1 MVIGGLNMKKILYFI
16 AALSLVSAVSCVKEE
31 APVTP
36 SNESMTVTLGFDGG
50 TKATLSDKWG
60 ITWSAGLT
68 LKWDGGSHKLTD
80 ENIDKGAN
88 TVSFVA
94 QGLEV
99 GETITSENTPTYAS
113 YTQNAPGSTNWTKLF
128 LRGVAAEAGKVTTMQ
143 IDGAILRFL
152 PYANDEAA
160 KAESVKSVT
169 IEGLDKDYTVTLKDG
184 SELSLAEIT
193 SKAESKSI
201 FLPLAAAEYNSFKV
215 TVNTLAGNKYVFN
228 SGAGKTLTLAENSV
242 VNMSLPLSASHK
254 DNSVV
259 VTFNTNG
266 GTPVAPAT
274 LNKGEKVSKPADPEK
289 TGALPEG
296 LYAGKVDPSDATL
309 TFAGWYADEGLTD
322 AYDFNTTVSS
332 DITLYAKWD
341 AGSID
346 VSGQSG
352 SRLVNKAFAYLNSL
366 TAPDAKTSYTCVVT
380 TTCTWENQ
388 LTLNKANIDLYL
400 VGGDQEV
407 KLGHSSWDQTM
418 LKCSAGHLYVGNNI
432 TITGVSATGAAIVA
446 EGGDIT
452 MSAGSKVDW
461 DIMAIGETKAKARA
475 LLYVNNENSTITID
489 GCQIVGN
496 SIKIETG
503 GEYMAATVAV
513 NKGHVVMKSGRISGN
528 SVVSDAGG
536 IAICGGIYSA
546 EAGDI
551 TKTGG
556 VIENN
561 TATFSQTA
569 VNSGNE
575 VRHYG
580 QQVLFRS
587 INQYSSETNTPGYK
601 GAYKIDSN
609 LSETDNFDA
618 YDLSGAF
625 WVRLNYKG

>member
-1 MVIGGLNMKKILYFI
+1 MKKIFYYI
-16 AALSLVSAVSCVKEE
+16 AALVLVSAVSCVKEE
-31 APVTP
+31 APVAP
-36 SNESMTVTLGFDGG
+36 STESMTVTLGFDGG

-60 ITWSAGLT
+60 ITWQIGLT
-68 LKWDGGSHKLTD
+68 LTWDGGSHEIEAKD
-80 ENIDKGAN
+80 IDKETN
-88 TVSFVA
+88 TVSFEA
-94 QGLEV
+94 EGLEA
-99 GETITSENTPTYAS
+99 GEEIISYAPVFAS

-128 LRGVAAEAGKVTTMQ
+128 LKGTAAVAGEVTTMQ
-143 IDGAILRFL
+143 IAGSILRFI
-152 PYANDEAA
+152 PYAKDDAA

-169 IEGLDKDYTVTLKDG
+169 FESGVTSLTVTIKDG
-184 SELSLAEIT
+184 EELDLSEIT
-193 SKAESKSI
+193 SKADSKGLY
-201 FLPLAAAEYNSFKV
+201 LPMAAAEYDSFKV
-215 TVNTLAGNKYVFN
+215 TVQTLAGTKYVFN

-242 VNMSLPLSASHK
+242 VNMSLPLSEAHK

-266 GTPVAPAT
+266 GTAVSPVT
-274 LNKGEKVSKPADPEK
+274 INKGEKVGKPADPEK

-352 SRLVNKAFAYLNSL
+352 NRLVNKAFAYLNSL

-475 LLYVNNENSTITID
+475 LLYVNNANSTITID

-503 GEYMAATVAV
+503 DYMAATVAV

-580 QQVLFRS
+580 QQVLFRAIS
-587 INQYSSETNTPGYK
+587 QYASDNKTPGYK
-601 GAYKIDSN
+601 GAYKIDNN
-609 LSETDNFDA
+609 LSETDNFAA

-625 WVRLNYKG
+625 WVRLDYKG

>member
-1 MVIGGLNMKKILYFI
+1 MKKIFYFI
-16 AALSLVSAVSCVKEE
+16 AALVLLSAVSCVKEE
-31 APVTP
+31 APVAP
-36 SNESMTVTLGFDGG
+36 STESMIVTLGFDGED
-50 TKATLSDKWG
+50 TKASFSDKWG
-60 ITWSAGLT
+60 ITWYVGSTVKWKVDGV
-68 LKWDGGSHKLTD
+68 LKTHTVTESEFNNG
-80 ENIDKGAN
+80 EN
-88 TVSFVA
+88 TVTFA
-94 QGLEV
+94 AEGLKPGDKIWVNSDSPVYE
-99 GETITSENTPTYAS
+99 S
-113 YTQNAPGSTNWTKLF
+113 YIQSNPGNAEWNRIF
-128 LRGVAAEAGKVTTMQ
+128 LAGTVAEAGEVTKMK
-143 IDGAILRFL
+143 IVGSILRFI

-184 SELSLAEIT
+184 KELSLAEIT
-193 SKAESKSI
+193 SKAQSKSI
-201 FLPLAAAEYNSFKV
+201 FLPLAAAEYDSFKV
-215 TVNTLAGNKYVFN
+215 TVQTLAGTKYVFN

-242 VNMSLPLSASHK
+242 VNMSLPLSAAHK

-266 GTPVAPAT
+266 GSSLTPVI
-274 LNKGEKVSKPADPEK
+274 LNKGEKVGKPADPEK

-503 GEYMAATVAV
+503 DYMAATVAV

-580 QQVLFRS
+580 QQVLFRAIS
-587 INQYSSETNTPGYK
+587 QYWSENKTPGYK